1 MVLFIS
7 IATLILTIVQTFY
20 NYRINKTGLYLA
32 GFLIT
37 LSISA
42 IVHYF
47 FFREQTEWNIAFFY
61 GHFMPLSYL
70 TGPML
75 FFYVRGTLK
84 DSSCLSKK
92 DYLHFLPFIISLLSI
107 LPYYFVD
114 FETKIQIARKLIEN
128 PNYSR
133 LIDISWLYNNSYN
146 VLARPIFI
154 LIYLFVCLYLLVR
167 FSLSNNKAVIIKK
180 QQLFMTYWLY
190 ALSIIAGLC
199 TASYLIITI
208 DYFNGQ
214 LLTRES
220 INSLLLNSIAGFLYS
235 IIPILMLVFPQVLY
249 GIPIVNERAVFQE
262 KEAEKKSKK
271 TIKKLEEEE
280 KETFEKL
287 AAMILEYMKTEKPF
301 TDHNYS
307 LDDLAAS
314 LNIQKHHLYY
324 CFNTVLNSR
333 FTTIRTQM
341 RVDYAKECLLKGDL
355 NTLSM
360 EGIWTKTGFSSR
372 TNFFVSFKEVT
383 GVTPL
388 DFIKNNKLD
397 KLSIV

>member
-47 FFREQTEWNIAFFY
+47 FFKEYSEWKLAIFY
-61 GHFMPLSYL
+61 GHFMPLFYL

-75 FFYVRGTLK
+75 FFYVRGTLT
-84 DSSCLSKK
+84 DSSYLSKK
-92 DYLHFLPFIISLLSI
+92 DYWHFLPFVISLISI

-114 FETKIQIARKLIEN
+114 FDTKLQIAKELIAN
-128 PNYSR
+128 PNYSKHSN
-133 LIDISWLYNNSYN
+133 ISWLYNNSYN
-146 VLARPIFI
+146 VIARPVFL
-154 LIYLFVCLYLLVR
+154 LIYFVVCLNLLVR
-167 FSLSNNKAVIIKK
+167 FSLKNEKAVLIKN

-190 ALSIIAGLC
+190 TITILAGLC
-199 TASYLIITI
+199 TASYLLITI
-208 DYFNGQ
+208 DYYNGQ

-220 INSLLLNSIAGFLYS
+220 INALFLNSITSFLFS
-235 IIPILMLVFPQVLY
+235 LIPIMMLVFPQVLY
-249 GIPIVNERAVFQE
+249 GITNVAEKGIVIESDKRTKKSIKLLE
-262 KEAEKKSKK
+262 KEERQ
-271 TIKKLEEEE
+271 
-280 KETFEKL
+280 TFEKL
-287 AAMILEYMKTEKPF
+287 TEMILEYMKTEKPF
-301 TDHNYS
+301 TDPNYS
-307 LDDLAAS
+307 LDDLAVS

-355 NTLSM
+355 NSLSM
-360 EGIWTKTGFSSR
+360 EGVWTKTGFSSR

-397 KLSIV
+397 KVSLVR